1 MAEKLSEKAKGEP
14 SKVESSP
21 DSIRTTRGRSRKSV
35 PKRRKSEIGEN
46 PPTSPKRS
54 VSPRKEPEETN
65 FPKII
70 SESPEKLNVNED
82 SSPEAEENKFANPP
96 EKEASAIK
104 IRRSERFQAEN
115 ETSTEII
122 LTSNPKSPT
131 PLNTSKENPVVESSS
146 KDKGKVDNSQEA
158 SEKEIQKH
166 RTRRSERLQ
175 VESKTS
181 PDSTEH
187 KQATTEQL
195 PPSEKLI
202 QKQSV
207 ISESKA
213 QPPKIEVV
221 KSVSGPPLTR
231 DKEDTEEKR
240 ETRSR
245 PEKPPLSPR
254 RTRRTTQESQ
264 LVEKSSEKPPEISSD
279 NSPKKL
285 RGRPPK
291 RTRETSLSED
301 KNEAPISV
309 KSANSDD
316 QKTVMQKRVE
326 SPKLSKSPIV
336 LSFSG
341 DEKIQEK
348 NTESKT
354 VKMTPKTSRNFRKE
368 STEENIEK
376 HQGVKIVKMMPKS
389 VRDSLVGSPKKAA
402 DSMDGPKTRKSTRLA
417 FTDGS
422 TADEDNSQ
430 GLKSISI
437 YPSIERKF
445 LINPVRILVAGGS
458 VALSPGPGPNPGDL
472 RDRDRDPV
480 ESRDNRPSLVL
491 SVKLQFFR

>member
-65 FPKII
+65 LPKII
-70 SESPEKLNVNED
+70 SKSPEKLNVKED
-82 SSPEAEENKFANPP
+82 SSPKGEEKKLANPP
-96 EKEASAIK
+96 EKEASTIK
-104 IRRSERFQAEN
+104 TRRSERFQAEN

-122 LTSNPKSPT
+122 HTSTPKSPT
-131 PLNTSKENPVVESSS
+131 PLNTPKENPVVKSST
-146 KDKGKVDNSQEA
+146 KEIGKVENSQEE

-166 RTRRSERLQ
+166 KTRRSERLQ

-181 PDSTEH
+181 PDLPEH
-187 KQATTEQL
+187 KQATTEEL
-195 PPSEKLI
+195 PPSEKII
-202 QKQSV
+202 QSQSV

-221 KSVSGPPLTR
+221 KSVAGPLLTE

-240 ETRSR
+240 ETRSK
-245 PEKPPLSPR
+245 PEKPSLSPR
-254 RTRRTTQESQ
+254 RTRRTTQESK
-264 LVEKSSEKPPEISSD
+264 LVEKSQEKPPEISSE

-291 RTRETSLSED
+291 RTRERSLSED

-316 QKTVMQKRVE
+316 QKTVIEKRSE
-326 SPKLSKSPIV
+326 SPKLPKSPIV
-336 LSFSG
+336 LSSSG
-341 DEKIQEK
+341 DETIEEK

-354 VKMTPKTSRNFRKE
+354 VKMIPKITRNFRKE

-376 HQGVKIVKMMPKS
+376 PHGVKIVKMMPKS

-402 DSMDGPKTRKSTRLA
+402 ESRDGPKTRKSTRLA
-417 FTDGS
+417 VTDGS
-422 TADEDNSQ
+422 TAEEDNSQ
-430 GLKSISI
+430 GLKSII
-437 YPSIERKF
+437 Y
-445 LINPVRILVAGGS
+445 LM
-458 VALSPGPGPNPGDL
+458 
-472 RDRDRDPV
+472 
-480 ESRDNRPSLVL
+480 
-491 SVKLQFFR
+491 